1 MSRRVHCNQCINS
14 PRLLE
19 IPLPQSR
26 VLLITMVIDV
36 SNRVIQS
43 ESKRLC
49 YEFNSLNLRILS
61 RITATA

>member
-1 MSRRVHCNQCINS
+1 MSWRVHCNQCINS
-14 PRLLE
+14 PILLE

-26 VLLITMVIDV
+26 VLLITVVIFI

-43 ESKRLC
+43 ESERLC
-49 YEFNSLNLRILS
+49 YEFNSLNVPILP